1 MKKLQTAA
9 LILLTLAGLFFCF
22 LGSGAL
28 SRMQSSLIGFLAP
41 ISQSGHTVKSSIGSI
56 GKDLLTLDQLETEY
70 SRLYAENRRLRA
82 ENNGLRDLLEENNHL
97 RQVLGY
103 REHSSFLL
111 VPATILSHDAGVWW
125 NTVKVNRGTKDGI
138 STDMPVI
145 TDRGLIGKT
154 TTVSDNISEVL
165 LITDENCKVAAKVE
179 GTKEQGI
186 CAGPRI
192 GNGDLQLT
200 FLSKLADLQ
209 PGQKVYTAGVSGGV
223 FPSGIALGTVKSFH
237 PRELDGEATLEPTAD
252 LDNLE
257 EVFIVT
263 GGK

>member
-1 MKKLQTAA
+1 MKKLQIAA
-9 LILLTLAGLFFCF
+9 LILLTVAGLFFCL
-22 LGSGAL
+22 LGSGTLAL
-28 SRMQSSLIGFLAP
+28 MQSGLMSFLSP
-41 ISQSGHTVKSSIGSI
+41 LSQSGHTVKKSLGSL
-56 GKDLLTLDQLETEY
+56 GKDLLTLDQLEAEC
-70 SRLYAENRRLRA
+70 SRLEADNRRLRA

-97 RQVLGY
+97 RQALGY

-111 VPATILSHDAGVWW
+111 NPATILSHDAGVWW
-125 NTVKVNRGTKDGI
+125 NSVKINRGAKDGI
-138 STDMPVI
+138 AADMPVI
-145 TDRGLIGKT
+145 TDKGLVGKIT
-154 TTVSDNISEVL
+154 SVSDNVSEVL

-192 GNGDLQLT
+192 ASGDLHLT

-223 FPSGIALGTVKSFH
+223 FPSGISLGTVKSFH
-237 PRELDGEATLEPTAD
+237 ARELDGEAILEPAAD

-263 GGK
+263 GAK